1 MNDNESKIIDTE
13 LKILYRNQED
23 FFFLIITA
31 GLAQSVERLTA
42 GQHVVGSIPGTGPI
56 GSKKRYRLCPLSF
69 ISRASARELAW
80 DDFHARWRFARSAI
94 PEDKWGTTR
103 SLPCKRPN
111 YNV

>member
-1 MNDNESKIIDTE
+1 MSIIWFYHSTELHTTKTTTKIKQLLIKNNESIIIDTE

-56 GSKKRYRLCPLSF
+56 GSKKGTVFALCLLLVE
-69 ISRASARELAW
+69 RAKRERA
-80 DDFHARWRFARSAI
+80 
-94 PEDKWGTTR
+94 
-103 SLPCKRPN
+103 
-111 YNV
+111 

>member
-13 LKILYRNQED
+13 LKILYRNQE

-56 GSKKRYRLCPLSF
+56 GSKKGTVFALCLLLVE
-69 ISRASARELAW
+69 RAKRERA
-80 DDFHARWRFARSAI
+80 
-94 PEDKWGTTR
+94 
-103 SLPCKRPN
+103 
-111 YNV
+111 